1 MKLCIFSENYQRG
14 GIDTFLCALINA
26 WPDEMDELTL
36 FVNSENPFE
45 SYIEKRITRSVKIVR
60 YENRITRK
68 SNQLVVQFSN
78 SQPKC
83 VELLKNRVM
92 EVISIIQFPFLV
104 IKIYKQL
111 KPLEINALLVVNGGY
126 PGGINCRASA
136 VAGRILLKKNN
147 VVFSFHN
154 YAVKSRL
161 ARRILE
167 APIDYLV
174 SISSKIIVS
183 VSTSCLSSLDNRYFL
198 RSNFNRKV
206 IFNGIE
212 DPQSIISKNYVSNFQ
227 KNNFYCLVIGAIEP
241 RKGHNFLLDAFTY
254 VVKANPDVS
263 LLIVGKGST
272 QNEKNISTRIR
283 QLGLEKNVELC
294 GYVEDVRGL
303 IMSSSLLL
311 VPSQSYESF
320 GITIIEA
327 MALKV
332 PVVATD
338 VGGIP
343 EVLDSNIGGIICP
356 RDDPKIFG
364 LTILQF
370 LENREFA
377 DNVARE
383 GRLRFEEKF
392 TSKEMATQYRDTL
405 KLDKHADNQ

>member
-26 WPDEMDELTL
+26 WPDEIDELTL

-45 SYIEKRITRSVKIVR
+45 SQIEKRITRSAKIVR

-68 SNQLVVQFSN
+68 SSQLVMQSSN
-78 SQPKC
+78 SQPKFF
-83 VELLKNRVM
+83 ELLKNRVM
-92 EVISIIQFPFLV
+92 EVTSIIQFPYLI

-111 KPLEINALLVVNGGY
+111 KPLDINALLVVNGGY

-136 VAGRILLKKNN
+136 VAGRILVKKNN

-161 ARRILE
+161 VRRILE
-167 APIDYLV
+167 APIDCLV

-198 RSNFNRKV
+198 RSNPNRKV

-212 DPQSIISKNYVSNFQ
+212 DPQSLVSENYVSNSQ
-227 KNNFYCLVIGAIEP
+227 KNRIYCVVIGAIEP
-241 RKGHNFLLDAFTY
+241 RKGHYFLLDAFKY
-254 VVKANPDVS
+254 VVKSNPDVI

-272 QNEKNISTRIR
+272 QNENNISTRIR
-283 QLGLEKNVELC
+283 QLGLEKNVELL
-294 GYVEDVRGL
+294 GYIEDVRGL
-303 IMSSSLLL
+303 IRNSSLLL

-320 GITIIEA
+320 GITIVEA

-364 LTILQF
+364 LAILQF

-377 DNVARE
+377 DIVARE

-392 TSKEMATQYRDTL
+392 TSKEMATHYRDTL
-405 KLDKHADNQ
+405 KLDTHADNQ